1 MLDRLKSFFDKKK
14 LFSPAVFTVVI
25 FSFLLLVTWFYLSK
39 PSFQIQEEEKT
50 HSFLQLE
57 FQNLLSDFI
66 ERQYPDITE
75 INFQKV
81 WTTKTARADEIK
93 IFFSYSL
100 VTEGETGGEAVLSG
114 SALLKN
120 IQDQVWQVQ
129 DFKAKNTEIQF
140 SEPLLIKAV
149 R

>member
-1 MLDRLKSFFDKKK
+1 MLDKLKSFFDKKK

-81 WTTKTARADEIK
+81 WTTKTAQADEIK